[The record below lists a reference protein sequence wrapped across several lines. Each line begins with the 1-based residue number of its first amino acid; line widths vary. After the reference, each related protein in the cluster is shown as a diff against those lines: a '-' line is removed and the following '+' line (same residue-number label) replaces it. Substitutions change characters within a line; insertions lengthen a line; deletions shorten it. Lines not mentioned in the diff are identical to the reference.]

1 MAAKKTRRKRM
12 GRPPGT
18 GKPAEQV
25 RSHRVAVMLTKA
37 EFQTLQRI
45 ADEQDAPLG
54 TAAYRILARTLKRR
68 K

>member
-1 MAAKKTRRKRM
+1 M

-18 GKPAEQV
+18 GKPPEEV
-25 RSHRVAVMLTKA
+25 RKHRVVVMLTA
-37 EFQTLQRI
+37 TELEQLEQI

-54 TAAYRILARTLKRR
+54 TAAYRIVARALKRR